1 LLELP
6 MVQSR
11 AVAGSEAV
19 WSEWRQWQTDLEH
32 WLAPF
37 VATLPRVT
45 QRKWAP
51 LYLEG
56 LLGGTERKSVQPIAR
71 AVAADDYDQLHHFL
85 TTTAWDAAPLKAVLV
100 QEAVR
105 LVGAADAVLIIDDTT
120 LLKKGTHSVGV
131 GQQYSGQVGKLTN
144 CQTLVSLTL
153 ARGEVPVPIAL
164 RLFLPEAWASD
175 PKRCRA
181 AGIPAAHRVHIEKWQ
196 LALDELDRVMAAGLS
211 FGTGFGIV
219 LADAAYG
226 SCAPFRN
233 GLSARGLVWA
243 LGARANVYVYPADV
257 RVTYRRKGGGRR
269 RHPRPLTAP
278 QPIAR
283 VARTLRWRA
292 VTWRAGTKG
301 PLRAQ
306 FAARRVRPSEGRALM
321 NGWKQPGPEVWLVG
335 ERRQDGHEQF
345 YLTNLPATATLRE
358 LAQAIKARWSCEQA
372 HQQLKEE
379 LGLDHF
385 EGRSWTG
392 LEHHTV
398 LTMMAYAFLQHHR
411 LRRLPR
417 RRGKKI
423 GAGRPG
429 PSHAARGT
437 PCAPRRPPSSGGLRP
452 DATVAPPLSDV
463 SHRNLVHA
471 T

>member
-1 LLELP
+1 MKRA

-11 AVAGSEAV
+11 AVARPEAV
-19 WSEWRQWQTDLEH
+19 WSEWGEWQADLEQ

-37 VATLPRVT
+37 VGALPRVT

-56 LLGGTERKSVQPIAR
+56 LLGATERKSIQPIAQ
-71 AVAADDYDQLHHFL
+71 AVAAGDYDQLHHFL
-85 TTTAWDAAPLKAVLV
+85 TTTAWDATPLKTVLV

-105 LVGAADAVLIIDDTT
+105 LVGASDAVLIVDDTT
-120 LLKKGTHSVGV
+120 LLKKGRHSVGV

-164 RLFLPEAWASD
+164 RLFLPEAWAND

-181 AGIPAAHRVHIEKWQ
+181 AGIPRAQCVHTEKWQ
-196 LALDELDRVMAAGLS
+196 LALDEIDRVIAAGLS
-211 FGTGFGIV
+211 FGSGFGIV

-226 SCAPFRN
+226 ACAPFRN
-233 GLSARGLVWA
+233 ALSARGLVWA
-243 LGARANVYVYPADV
+243 LGARTNVYVYPASV

-278 QPIAR
+278 KPIAV
-283 VARTLRWRA
+283 VARALRWRA

-306 FAARRVRPSEGRALM
+306 FAALRVRPSEGRALM

-345 YLTNLPATATLRE
+345 YLTNLPASATLGE
-358 LAQAIKARWSCEQA
+358 LARAIKARWSCEQV

-392 LEHHTV
+392 LEHHTL

-411 LRRLPR
+411 LRRLRR

-423 GAGRPG
+423 GRGRAH
-429 PSHAARGT
+429 PSHAACG
-437 PCAPRRPPSSGGLRP
+437 APRALGRPASSGGARL
-452 DATVAPPLSDV
+452 DAADPPPMPNVLQPNPV
-463 SHRNLVHA
+463 PA